1 MALDE
6 TVGDIITPTLAT
18 KIEQMELWYD
28 RINDIFATQPDRRQ
42 GIYRQTISMT
52 KLIDERQDVLQWLRK
67 NEKHLQDSKQ

>member
-1 MALDE
+1 MALEE

-28 RINDIFATQPDRRQ
+28 RINDIFATHPDRRQ

-67 NEKHLQDSKQ
+67 HKINLQDSKQ

>member
-1 MALDE
+1 
-6 TVGDIITPTLAT
+6 
-18 KIEQMELWYD
+18 MELWYD